1 MYHALPPVFIP
12 SERKR
17 VVADRLQI
25 TAPFLAQI
33 ESGKRGTSLEVIE
46 SIADIFD
53 IPIAF
58 LFLEQAGF
66 PIKMQPT
73 IRTIELR
80 AIEKQLQEA
89 IAENISFAFKK
100 LI

>member
-53 IPIAF
+53 I
-58 LFLEQAGF
+58 L
-66 PIKMQPT
+66 
-73 IRTIELR
+73 
-80 AIEKQLQEA
+80 
-89 IAENISFAFKK
+89 
-100 LI
+100 